1 MFGVRAH
8 DYGKRE
14 IEELPVVLRQAG
26 FDAAQLALPR
36 AFVGIESFDDIHP
49 EHLGRIRCAF
59 EQNKVAI
66 PVFSCYLDISNPDD
80 ELRKKA
86 VETMKKCL
94 AYSKEIG
101 ADAVGTETS
110 WPTLSEL
117 EKKQRYSYMID
128 SIKRVIEEAQR
139 IDAKLAVEPVYRHPL
154 DSISSVLDL
163 IEKVDDSK
171 HMRIIFDPSNLLEYP
186 DKTIQK
192 DYWREWLSAIGK
204 YVDTLHIKDFV
215 PTEVKGGYQV
225 TPLGKGVMEYEAISG
240 WIHEEKRPICL
251 IRDEANPKW
260 AKADIGFM
268 KKYLYGLG
276 G

>member
-36 AFVGIESFDDIHP
+36 AFVGIESFDDIRL
-49 EHLGRIRCAF
+49 EHLRRIRSAF
-59 EQNKVAI
+59 EQNKVTI

-94 AYSKEIG
+94 TYSKEVG
-101 ADAVGTETS
+101 ADVVGTETS

-117 EKKQRYSYMID
+117 EKKQRYPYMID
-128 SIKRVIEEAQR
+128 SVKRVIEEAQR

-154 DSISSVLDL
+154 DSIWAVMDL
-163 IEKVDDSK
+163 IAKVDDSK

-260 AKADIGFM
+260 AKADICFM
-268 KKYLYGLG
+268 KKHLCG
-276 G
+276 